1 MENGI
6 IQSSSSQLQERDL
19 GIITNEIK
27 YYWRR
32 GQAAVLECVIEIGRR
47 LCEAKSLVEFG
58 KWGDWLKENFEFSQ
72 SNANNFMKLFEEY
85 GAEQYSFFG
94 AALESQT
101 FANLPYSKAL
111 QLLAIPREEREEF
124 AKEVGAEDLSV
135 RELKK
140 VIEEKKAAER
150 LQKEAEDRAQELN
163 EKLAAAEMAKA
174 QAETRAK
181 EAEES
186 RAKVEKLEADLKKRR
201 DSELRLKKKLREA
214 EQNPKIPEDVLTKLK
229 EEAESEAKAAQG
241 AEIEK
246 QVAEARAEA
255 GKSTEELV
263 KQLEEARAAQEA
275 AESAK
280 AQAEAIAKE
289 ATANLS
295 DVQKKLKMA
304 SPTVTEFKAL
314 FEQVQEI
321 VKKMRAKIE
330 VVRAEDADT
339 AVRLEAALKAF
350 GGSL

>member
-1 MENGI
+1 MENEI
-6 IQSSSSQLQERDL
+6 VRAEMQSVSERDL

-32 GQAAVLECVIEIGRR
+32 GQAAVLDCVIEIGRR
-47 LCEAKSLVEFG
+47 LVEAKSMIKHG
-58 KWGDWLKENFEFSQ
+58 GWGEWIESNFEFSH
-72 SNANNFMKLFEEY
+72 SSANSFMKLYEEY
-85 GAEQYSFFG
+85 GADQLTIFG
-94 AALESQT
+94 AVSESQT

-111 QLLAIPREEREEF
+111 ALLAVPREEREEF
-124 AKEVGAEDLSV
+124 AKEVGAEELST

-140 VIEEKKAAER
+140 AIDDKLAAEAR
-150 LQKEAEDRAQELN
+150 ERELE

-174 QAETRAK
+174 AAEAKAK
-181 EAEES
+181 EADES

-201 DSELRLKKKLREA
+201 ESESKLKDKLKAA
-214 EQNPKIPEDVLTKLK
+214 ENNPKIPDDVLAKLK

-246 QVAEARAEA
+246 QVAAAKAEA
-255 GKSTEELV
+255 GKGTEEIL
-263 KQLEEARAAQEA
+263 KQLEEAKAAQEA
-275 AESAK
+275 AESAQ

-289 ATANLS
+289 ATANLTEA
-295 DVQKKLKMA
+295 QKKLKMA

-330 VVRAEDADT
+330 VVRTDDPDT
-339 AVRLEAALKAF
+339 AARLEAALKAF
-350 GGSL
+350 GASL

>member
-6 IQSSSSQLQERDL
+6 IQSESSQLQERDL

-32 GQAAVLECVIEIGRR
+32 GQAAVLDCVIEIGRR
-47 LCEAKSLVEFG
+47 LKEAKG
-58 KWGDWLKENFEFSQ
+58 MIKHGGWGEWIDENFEFSH
-72 SNANNFMKLFEEY
+72 SSANSFMKLYEEY
-85 GAEQYSFFG
+85 GADQLTIFG
-94 AALESQT
+94 AVSDSQT

-111 QLLAIPREEREEF
+111 ALLAVPREEREEF
-124 AKEVGAEDLSV
+124 AKEVGAEELST

-140 VIEEKKAAER
+140 AIDEKLAAEASAR
-150 LQKEAEDRAQELN
+150 ELE

-174 QAETRAK
+174 RAEEKAK

-201 DSELRLKKKLREA
+201 ESELKLKDKLKAA
-214 EQNPKIPEDVLTKLK
+214 EQNPKIPDDVLAKLK
-229 EEAESEAKAAQG
+229 EEAETEARAAQG

-255 GKSTEELV
+255 GKGTEELQR
-263 KQLEEARAAQEA
+263 QLEEARAAQEA

-339 AVRLEAALKAF
+339 AARLEAALKAF